1 METHHGHDF
10 YDLQDIFTY
19 YVKFTSWKQTP
30 SESIEKPIVL
40 SLAGP
45 ELTGEVL
52 DLGCG
57 FGSLA
62 KELLQR
68 GATNYTGVDA
78 SRKMIAFG
86 RALLS
91 DERATFIQDNITH
104 WEYPNTRYDLVVS
117 CSVFHYIEDL
127 DALLSKIN
135 QSLKPG
141 GQLILSVEHPLFT
154 FFNNSQAILSYN
166 EYTDKHLWETNDY
179 FDEGPRIHAWMKARV
194 VKFHRSIEEYWRA
207 ITGAGFR
214 IESLKEGRPTD
225 LTATFQAIGMGKI
238 SVREPQFLI
247 LKAVKAFD

>member
-10 YDLQDIFTY
+10 YDRPDVFTY
-19 YVKFTSWKQTP
+19 YVKFTSRKQTP

-40 SLAGP
+40 SLAGT

-86 RALLS
+86 RAVVK
-91 DERATFIQDNITH
+91 DERAVFIQADINQWACPISS
-104 WEYPNTRYDLVVS
+104 YDLVVS

-127 DALLSKIN
+127 DTLLSKIYK
-135 QSLKPG
+135 SLKPG
-141 GQLILSVEHPLFT
+141 GQLILSVEHPLLS
-154 FFNNSQAILSYN
+154 FFKNPQAIISYN
-166 EYTDKHLWETNDY
+166 EYTDKHLWETYDY
-179 FDEGPRIHAWMKARV
+179 FNEGPRIHAWMKARV

-207 ITGAGFR
+207 VTAAGFR
-214 IESLKEGRPTD
+214 IESLKEGRHEEDKLP
-225 LTATFQAIGMGKI
+225 IGGNYKLIMQG
-238 SVREPQFLI
+238 PMFLI
-247 LKAVKAFD
+247 MKAVKAFD